1 MKRIYALGAA
11 ALLALGL
18 YATASAVASASAP
31 VVAAVGDVC
40 PEDGK
45 VEVDGNHTSIVVT
58 APEGMVI
65 TGYCVKAGSGQ
76 QEEGPE
82 YVNFDPPVTE
92 VTITHS
98 SGKDISHYTV
108 FYAPA
113 PTPTPTP
120 TPTEPTPTPTE
131 PTPTPT
137 EPTPTPT
144 EPTPTPTEPTPTP
157 TEPTPTP
164 TEPTPT
170 PTEPTE
176 KPTPV
181 TPPTTPTPPSGL
193 ASTGPAETIG
203 YSMLALSMIGGGVAF
218 IVLARRRLA

>member
-1 MKRIYALGAA
+1 MKRIYALAAA

-18 YATASAVASASAP
+18 YATASAVASAAP
-31 VVAAVGDVC
+31 VATGEEQVCAGD
-40 PEDGK
+40 K
-45 VEVDGNHTSIVVT
+45 VELSGEDESVVVT
-58 APEGMVI
+58 APEGFLI
-65 TGYCVKAGSGQ
+65 AGYCVKAGSDNQGD
-76 QEEGPE
+76 GP
-82 YVNFDPPVTE
+82 VDVVVDPPMAK
-92 VTITHS
+92 VTITHP
-98 SGKDISHYTV
+98 SGKGISHYV
-108 FYAPA
+108 LVLVPV
-113 PTPTPTP
+113 PEPTP

-144 EPTPTPTEPTPTP
+144 EPSPTPTEPTPTP

-203 YSMLALSMIGGGVAF
+203 YSLLALSMIGGGIAF

>member
-1 MKRIYALGAA
+1 MKRISALGAA

-18 YATASAVASASAP
+18 YATVSAVASASP
-31 VVAAVGDVC
+31 VVTAVEDVC

-45 VEVDGNHTSIVVT
+45 VEPGGSQQSITVT
-58 APEGMVI
+58 APEGQVI
-65 TGYCVKAGSGQ
+65 TGYCVKAGSAQ
-76 QEEGPE
+76 QGDGPE
-82 YVNFDPPVTE
+82 YTYFDPPVTE

-120 TPTEPTPTPTE
+120 TEPSPTPTEPSPTPTEPSPTPTE

-137 EPTPTPT
+137 EPSPTPT
-144 EPTPTPTEPTPTP
+144 EPTPSPTEPS
-157 TEPTPTP
+157 
-164 TEPTPT
+164 
-170 PTEPTE
+170 E
-176 KPTPV
+176 KPTPAA
-181 TPPTTPTPPSGL
+181 PPAQPTPPAPPSEL